1 MAEKQNNSPVEAL
14 ADEGSQ
20 VNNNK
25 QSPQQRPHACF
36 FKVTAE
42 TMAEEASYLKSIK
55 DEEEKLQN
63 IKKEESDLPPNQKDI
78 PKNSDESE

>member
-1 MAEKQNNSPVEAL
+1 
-14 ADEGSQ
+14 
-20 VNNNK
+20 
-25 QSPQQRPHACF
+25 
-36 FKVTAE
+36 
-42 TMAEEASYLKSIK
+42 MAEEASYLKSIK